1 MSATLPPAA
10 NLDRP
15 SDFGEFWQHAETA
28 PRPASVMPEPEAEVL
43 AVPLTPEQQARRA
56 RFRRAVGRIMLGLL
70 AFTALATCVHV
81 VKRAI
86 ARKDDSP
93 STVRVSAVTRLP
105 EPVQPAATRPALAQ
119 MVDSPAPTETDQAL
133 ALARTPV
140 ATLANLQ
147 TWSKLAGRL
156 SAEDRKR
163 VEHDLSRSS
172 VTGPRAAQEA
182 ARLQLALLW
191 RATAR
196 RAKAQKVLVSLA
208 RTASDP
214 VVKKYALGALT
225 GAA

>member
-10 NLDRP
+10 DLDRP
-15 SDFGEFWQHAETA
+15 SDFGEFYRYAEAA
-28 PRPASVMPEPEAEVL
+28 PRPPSVMPEPEAEEV
-43 AVPLTPEQQARRA
+43 ASIPLTPEHQARRA
-56 RFRRAVGRIMLGLL
+56 RFRRAVRGIVLGLL

-81 VKRAI
+81 VRRAA
-86 ARKDDSP
+86 ARSDEAESAQP
-93 STVRVSAVTRLP
+93 VSAAPRVAERAQ
-105 EPVQPAATRPALAQ
+105 PVAAPPVAQ
-119 MVDSPAPTETDQAL
+119 LSDSVAPSAIDEAL

-147 TWSKLAGRL
+147 SWTKLAGQL
-156 SAEDRKR
+156 SPEDRKR

-172 VTGPRAAQEA
+172 VTGTRATQEA

-208 RTASDP
+208 RTATDP

-225 GAA
+225 TA